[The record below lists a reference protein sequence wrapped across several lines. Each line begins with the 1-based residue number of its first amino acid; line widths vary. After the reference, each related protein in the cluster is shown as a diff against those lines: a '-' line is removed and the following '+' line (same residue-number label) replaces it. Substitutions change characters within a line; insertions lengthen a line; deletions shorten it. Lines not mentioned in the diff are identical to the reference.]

1 MTRTE
6 YDKYL
11 AQGCWICGATAIV
24 IDHDHSIC
32 AKGDHSCVKCRRGP
46 ACHRCNVTMKAGY
59 TVEAM
64 RERIAWYQDKLDNL
78 TRVSEALDS
87 FSRDEMAPQ

>member
-1 MTRTE
+1 
-6 YDKYL
+6 
-11 AQGCWICGATAIV
+11 
-24 IDHDHSIC
+24 
-32 AKGDHSCVKCRRGP
+32 
-46 ACHRCNVTMKAGY
+46 MKAGY